1 MICLPWVY
9 WSENSL
15 SSTKLETCNHYA
27 GHSWEVLILC
37 TYKSGFFSNHSSFFP
52 HTKVDQQ
59 LSSNGPQPNT
69 KTILFSTASEMFRKN
84 NLDGGDQN
92 EQGDN
97 ADNTNNHD
105 MNNTE
110 NKDDK
115 GGTNTMTNNNNRV
128 DKMDIRF
135 LLNPHVPEVHDTPT
149 NQATQTTPDNQ
160 QQNPARRGPSSGRTL
175 IQNGRSRTNIAP
187 GTGRTRG
194 ILNQIRPGPT
204 LGPILNFS
212 RAQYLDQ
219 SRSTLGKVPP
229 RASIFPS
236 LSRVPFGQ
244 ALRSSTVNVQPQSSG
259 NGENSTSGSSF
270 NWVWHHTVPA
280 DMEAKAEPPKAPAG
294 KASKVSKTKR
304 VGRPRTKA
312 LPRPKYTKIRLQVT
326 ATEDNLS
333 DDQKLANR
341 GIAETFVA
349 NWKKHKNTLVNW
361 DPVNWGNPRNNQ
373 AEWNPVMAGHRL
385 MDLELPPQ
393 MLSDCVFDPRHL
405 KTEDIADI
413 EMHDDPLVEMF
424 KTFGRVELMEQT
436 RKHWRTLR
444 EGRESDQ
451 VLQNRLDLLSELTHD
466 KKVTPFPPLANF
478 LASWHYWRLL
488 VLQDGPEKHIHKRP
502 KLHRDKKFLEAWDAR
517 KLQNEAEA
525 ELKRML
531 MLKGV
536 QGADAN
542 TPLRMTPQ
550 LVEAICRARNGLTV
564 MLDPEAYEALRVEE
578 DPQEEEGSIKV
589 KDEPVEQEQGGD
601 IGPDRDAEEADDE
614 RKDPDE
620 PL

>member
-1 MICLPWVY
+1 
-9 WSENSL
+9 
-15 SSTKLETCNHYA
+15 
-27 GHSWEVLILC
+27 
-37 TYKSGFFSNHSSFFP
+37 
-52 HTKVDQQ
+52 
-59 LSSNGPQPNT
+59 
-69 KTILFSTASEMFRKN
+69 MFRRN
-84 NLDGGDQN
+84 NFNGGDQN

-97 ADNTNNHD
+97 ADNTNDHHMD
-105 MNNTE
+105 NTE
-110 NKDDK
+110 NTDDK
-115 GGTNTMTNNNNRV
+115 GGANTMTKNNNRV
-128 DKMDIRF
+128 EKMDIRF

-149 NQATQTTPDNQ
+149 NQATKTTPNIQ
-160 QQNPARRGPSSGRTL
+160 QHDIARRGPSSGRSL
-175 IQNGRSRTNIAP
+175 IQNMASTQGNGRSRINIAP

-204 LGPILNFS
+204 PEPILNLS

-219 SRSTLGKVPP
+219 SRSTLAKVPP

-236 LSRVPFGQ
+236 LGRVPFGQ
-244 ALRSSTVNVQPQSSG
+244 ALRHSTVNVQPQSFG
-259 NGENSTSGSSF
+259 NGGNSTSATYF
-270 NWVWHHTVPA
+270 TWVWDSNVPSNLQ
-280 DMEAKAEPPKAPAG
+280 MMAEPPKARAVQAP
-294 KASKVSKTKR
+294 KVSKTKR
-304 VGRPRTKA
+304 VGRPRAKA
-312 LPRPKYTKIRLQVT
+312 PPRPTYIKIRVQVT
-326 ATEDNLS
+326 ATENNLS
-333 DDQKLANR
+333 DDQRLANR
-341 GIAETFVA
+341 GIADTFVA
-349 NWKKHKNTLVNW
+349 NWNKHRNTPVNW

-385 MDLELPPQ
+385 MDLELPPE

-413 EMHDDPLVEMF
+413 EMHDDPLVELY

-451 VLQNRLDLLSELTHD
+451 VLQNRLDLLSELAND

-517 KLQNEAEA
+517 KLQKSAEA
-525 ELKRML
+525 ELKRVL
-531 MLKGV
+531 VLKGV
-536 QGADAN
+536 RETDAN
-542 TPLRMTPQ
+542 TPFRLTHQ
-550 LVEAICRARNGLTV
+550 LVEAICIARNGLTA

-601 IGPDRDAEEADDE
+601 AGPDQDAEEKTDDE
-614 RKDPDE
+614 GEGLDE